1 MTRPMFAYTKR
12 ILESVSFD
20 LQLFKKELQKAMK
33 TLLPYELEQLKAWL
47 SSFVQQ
53 HPQLTPC
60 LPMLN

>member
-33 TLLPYELEQLKAWL
+33 MLLPYELEQLKAWL